1 MRSGLV
7 KLLDRLCSLVDSQ
20 KPLEV
25 GGEEDDALHR
35 VTSLAWAAFQVLA
48 DRCVSWET
56 QDSAVVSSGLAQQ
69 VGGKRSVTPI
79 FAMCHNSNGPN
90 SIPDGLNSIP
100 ELLLTDIVL
109 YCRCLRC

>member
-1 MRSGLV
+1 MLICINSLLLWHKITSLSLFLFLFPFPTPSPPSRPEEQCLVRSGLV

-69 VGGKRSVTPI
+69 V
-79 FAMCHNSNGPN
+79 
-90 SIPDGLNSIP
+90 
-100 ELLLTDIVL
+100 
-109 YCRCLRC
+109 